1 MPTIYNYL
9 DYRLFLKDFY
19 EENKKNSSFFSYRY
33 IGTKVGID
41 AGNIVKILQ
50 GKRHLSKKLV
60 QKFIEFCKFTSKEAE
75 YFKTLINFNR
85 AKTEKENK
93 QLFEKLLSLKDV
105 NPINVRADQY
115 EFYQKWYYTA
125 IAAVLYYYDF
135 RGDYK
140 ALAEQ
145 LNPAI
150 SVKQAKESI
159 KLLERLEF
167 IGKNEE
173 GRYVLTRN
181 FVSTGDEWHSLAIH
195 SYQEETIKL
204 ALESLENQPKDKRD
218 ISTVTI
224 TVADK
229 DLQEIRELTKEY
241 RKAVLKVIDD
251 SELPKDKVY
260 QLNVQLFPLTQV
272 KGKSHGKQ

>member
-1 MPTIYNYL
+1 MPILYNYL
-9 DYRLFLKDFY
+9 DYRIFLKDFY
-19 EENKKNSSFFSYRY
+19 EENKKRSTFFSYRY
-33 IGTKVGID
+33 IGTKVGVD

-60 QKFIEFCKFTSKEAE
+60 EKFVRFCKFNSNEAE
-75 YFKTLINFNR
+75 YFKTLVDFNR
-85 AKTEKENK
+85 AKTEKDNK
-93 QLFEKLLSLKDV
+93 QLFEKLLALKDIK
-105 NPINVRADQY
+105 PINLRADQY

-140 ALAEQ
+140 SLAEQ
-145 LNPAI
+145 LTPTI

-159 KLLERLEF
+159 KLLERLQF
-167 IGKNEE
+167 IVKNET
-173 GRYVLTRN
+173 GRYVLNKN

-204 ALESLENQPKDKRD
+204 ALNSMENESKNKRD

-229 DLQEIRELTKEY
+229 DLQNIRELTKEY
-241 RKAVLKVIDD
+241 RKAVLKIVDD
-251 SELPKDKVY
+251 SELPKDSVY
-260 QLNVQLFPLTQV
+260 QLNVQLFPLT
-272 KGKSHGKQ
+272 KDEGLKNEM